1 LVRRDDGVVNH
12 RLKEDLM
19 ASTTLVDIAGRRRSS
34 ATLPGYHQG
43 RPPRNKGLQY
53 PADPPTVEEIIAV
66 MRAAGDDPD
75 AVRLRG
81 LIVVLWRAGLR
92 ISEALALTESDLD
105 SGRGAILVRHGK
117 GGKRREV
124 GMDRWAWEQLAPWL
138 TLRATL
144 PVGALFCVLRGPT
157 RGRPWGPAGVRTQLH
172 QAAARARVR
181 RRFAPHQL
189 RHAHAVEMSREG
201 VPLLVIQRQLGH
213 ANLAITSVYARHRQH
228 RNRAHRPRTTRTHDP
243 CPQRAAAALNPR

>member
-1 LVRRDDGVVNH
+1 
-12 RLKEDLM
+12 M
-19 ASTTLVDIAGRRRSS
+19 APTTLVDTAGRRRSS

-66 MRAAGDDPD
+66 MRAPGDDAD
-75 AVRLRG
+75 GVRLRG
-81 LIVVLWRAGLR
+81 LIVVLWRAGLQ
-92 ISEALALTESDLD
+92 ISEALALTESNLD
-105 SGRGAILVRHGK
+105 AGSGAILVRRGK
-117 GGKRREV
+117 GGKCREV

-157 RGRPWGPAGVRTQLH
+157 RGRPWGAAGVRTQLH
-172 QAAARARVR
+172 NVAAHAGVR
-181 RRFAPHQL
+181 RRLAPHQL

-201 VPLLVIQRQLGH
+201 VALLVIQRQLGH
-213 ANLAITSVYARHRQH
+213 ANLAITSVYLRGIDNAEIVHTVVHERPAPTIP
-228 RNRAHRPRTTRTHDP
+228 AHNGLR
-243 CPQRAAAALNPR
+243 LN